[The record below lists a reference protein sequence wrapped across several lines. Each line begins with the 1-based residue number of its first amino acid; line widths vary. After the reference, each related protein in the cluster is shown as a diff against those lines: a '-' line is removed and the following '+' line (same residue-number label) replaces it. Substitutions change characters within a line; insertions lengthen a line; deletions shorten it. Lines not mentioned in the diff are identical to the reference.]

1 MDFISFTQEER
12 ERSTRGSNDFFLGSI
27 NPGWLRTACLIFI
40 IIFVIPRVCWLF
52 CVLFLF
58 QKRKKCIRHG
68 EGTSLNLTS
77 GSYFWHWRTL
87 TGMSSYIYLNTR
99 QS

>member
-1 MDFISFTQEER
+1 M
-12 ERSTRGSNDFFLGSI
+12 
-27 NPGWLRTACLIFI
+27 
-40 IIFVIPRVCWLF
+40 
-52 CVLFLF
+52 
-58 QKRKKCIRHG
+58 
-68 EGTSLNLTS
+68 NLMS